1 MIQLLKNT
9 FQNIKKIIKNIRH
22 GRTSTARRVGSAAT
36 PAPST
41 NQPTQAHAARRHDR
55 TWGCR
60 RHEDA
65 AWHAEPPRHRQDD
78 RDVAPSIS
86 RTPTT
91 TAETRASTAAHGRR
105 KGPPAALHG
114 LCPATPSGGGDE
126 RAEGRAEGRRRQ
138 RAPGRSWELGFR
150 HH

>member
-1 MIQLLKNT
+1 VQAHLSPRTATPPAHQDAMGGRVQ
-9 FQNIKKIIKNIRH
+9 H
-22 GRTSTARRVGSAAT
+22 GISNQRRPQHPPPARRHM
-36 PAPST
+36 PMP
-41 NQPTQAHAARRHDR
+41 PAARRHDR